1 MTTFLSHFTLHLPW
15 CPVKFQILQQKIGEK
30 NPLHF
35 AVSLLDN
42 FLNSEFWLFS
52 ILSGR
57 QLDHPSHT
65 DSLSERGP
73 CQKHRAGTPFEI
85 GLLALFEVMQFAFK
99 CNQHGNPQETP
110 PHILVTNMQH
120 SNILQFRRKE
130 EKKTSDFAV
139 TFFFFP
145 LWWWVL
151 CSAFPDCRVQR
162 PCVLH
167 SVWKLPWSLALLQ
180 LPGRATKNRT
190 GKTRGAPSPA
200 LNPQSC
206 RVPATTTPGRPPRGI
221 TRQMK

>member
-52 ILSGR
+52 ILPGR
-57 QLDHPSHT
+57 QPDHPSHT

-73 CQKHRAGTPFEI
+73 CQKRGAGTPFGI
-85 GLLALFEVMQFAFK
+85 GLPALFEVMQFAFK

-120 SNILQFRRKE
+120 SNVLQFRRKE
-130 EKKTSDFAV
+130 EKKNSDFAV
-139 TFFFFP
+139 TFFFSFMMMSS
-145 LWWWVL
+145 LL
-151 CSAFPDCRVQR
+151 CLSWLQGTE
-162 PCVLH
+162 
-167 SVWKLPWSLALLQ
+167 AL
-180 LPGRATKNRT
+180 RATFSLEASLIPGTAAASRQSHKKQNWQDPRCPH
-190 GKTRGAPSPA
+190 PSPQA
-200 LNPQSC
+200 PEL
-206 RVPATTTPGRPPRGI
+206 RVPAATTPGRPPRGI

>member
-15 CPVKFQILQQKIGEK
+15 CPVKFQMLQQKIGEK

-57 QLDHPSHT
+57 QLDHPSHA

-73 CQKHRAGTPFEI
+73 CQKRGAGTPFGI
-85 GLLALFEVMQFAFK
+85 GLPALYEVMQFAFK

-120 SNILQFRRKE
+120 SNVLQFGRKE
-130 EKKTSDFAV
+130 EKKNLDFAV
-139 TFFFFP
+139 TFFFFFLYNDEFFALP
-145 LWWWVL
+145 FLAAGYRGL
-151 CSAFPDCRVQR
+151 ACYLQFGSFPDPWHCCSIPAEPQKPELAR
-162 PCVLH
+162 PEVPPPQP
-167 SVWKLPWSLALLQ
+167 STPRAAGSLPPQLQADLPAALQ
-180 LPGRATKNRT
+180 DR
-190 GKTRGAPSPA
+190 
-200 LNPQSC
+200 
-206 RVPATTTPGRPPRGI
+206 
-221 TRQMK
+221 